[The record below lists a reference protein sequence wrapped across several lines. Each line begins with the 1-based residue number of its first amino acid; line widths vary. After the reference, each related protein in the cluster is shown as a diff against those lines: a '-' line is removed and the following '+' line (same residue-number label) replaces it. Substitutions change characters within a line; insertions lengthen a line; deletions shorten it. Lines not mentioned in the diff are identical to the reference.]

1 MNINPNID
9 PLSGA
14 PLAAPAKPAA
24 PAEQPDV
31 TQKTTDSVQL
41 SPAGIN
47 HAGSPAPSQA
57 IDNSETA
64 LETALNAA
72 QQIKHDSPDAL
83 YDWSSM
89 TPERLK
95 ELLS

>member
-1 MNINPNID
+1 MNVNPNIG

-14 PLAAPAKPAA
+14 PLAAQAKPAA
-24 PAEQPDV
+24 PTGKSDT

-41 SPAGIN
+41 SPAGLN
-47 HAGSPAPSQA
+47 PADSPAPGQA

-83 YDWSSM
+83 YDWSGM

-95 ELLS
+95 DLLI